1 MSVVN
6 DDAFRME
13 TNADSDSDS
22 SVSSAES
29 EGGMLIDEEI
39 MNVTAKAKTA
49 APSSKETTPTK
60 QEPAESD
67 ESEADDEPKKRGKK
81 RKRGGKESKVK
92 RPRTAYMYFM
102 QDMRAKV
109 QQDHPDMKFTE
120 VTKEVGKLW
129 SALSAEDKKPFE
141 EKAQSDTKRWEEDKK
156 NAALNPKTELDEL
169 SDLSDSDSED
179 KGKKM
184 RRPRKK
190 RKTDPNAP
198 KRALTPYIIFLTE
211 RREQIANELKEKD
224 PNYPV
229 QQVLKIVAEQWRALP
244 SDERQKFNDRA
255 EKDKERFKKEKED
268 YDKKGGST
276 TATPTKTEAKPAETK
291 KETTPV
297 KPVPAIE
304 TKTENKSEE
313 TTSTNGHGANT
324 TEPSTA

>member
-39 MNVTAKAKTA
+39 MNVTAKAKSA

-60 QEPAESD
+60 QEHVDSD
-67 ESEADDEPKKRGKK
+67 ESESDEEPKKRGKK
-81 RKRGGKESKVK
+81 RKRGGKDSKVK

-102 QDMRAKV
+102 QDTRAKV

-129 SALSAEDKKPFE
+129 SALSAEDKKPYE

-156 NAALNPKTELDEL
+156 NAALNPKPDLETL
-169 SDLSDSDSED
+169 SDISDSDSED
-179 KGKKM
+179 GKGKKM

-211 RREQIANELKEKD
+211 QRERVATELKEKD

-244 SDERQKFNDRA
+244 SDERQKYIDRA

-268 YDKKGGST
+268 YDKKGGPS
-276 TATPTKTEAKPAETK
+276 AASTPTKPVEAK

-297 KPVPAIE
+297 KLPE
-304 TKTENKSEE
+304 TKTEDKSEA
-313 TTSTNGHGANT
+313 TTSTNGHGADT